1 MLKKGFIIFN
11 VQHNKVMCKLED
23 FIFFLFFFPAN
34 GINGFGGSEFVF
46 SLILSKQGVCHTMG
60 LLAIYIKKY
69 LKANEE
75 LWKLK

>member
-11 VQHNKVMCKLED
+11 VQHNNKVMCKLED
-23 FIFFLFFFPAN
+23 FFFPAN

-46 SLILSKQGVCHTMG
+46 SLILSKQGGVLHTVG
-60 LLAIYIKKY
+60 LAIYIKKY

-75 LWKLK
+75 FWKLK